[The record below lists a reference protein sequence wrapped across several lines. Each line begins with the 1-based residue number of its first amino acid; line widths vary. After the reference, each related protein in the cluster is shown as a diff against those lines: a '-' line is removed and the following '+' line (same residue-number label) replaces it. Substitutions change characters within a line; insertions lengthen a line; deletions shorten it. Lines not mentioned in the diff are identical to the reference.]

1 MSNAPAE
8 TLRRVYFYI
17 VKRKVALSGVKDR
30 AEDYDIGL
38 LGVFPK
44 AVGVNDFRLG
54 SFIWFLHRTDS
65 GVISLNIK
73 AHFLGGKYS
82 II

>member
-38 LGVFPK
+38 LGVSISRR
-44 AVGVNDFRLG
+44 GRRLMDQV
-54 SFIWFLHRTDS
+54 FYMVFT
-65 GVISLNIK
+65 VQT
-73 AHFLGGKYS
+73 
-82 II
+82 